1 VGYSPQL
8 RTIQNFMNIGDLV
21 RLRDVYPMWILSVGL
36 SRKGLGIVTKVFEE
50 TDEVEVYWFSIFK
63 CYRIKQSL
71 INLLH
76 QKE

>member
-1 VGYSPQL
+1 MSV
-8 RTIQNFMNIGDLV
+8 GDLV

-36 SRKGLGIVTKVFEE
+36 DRKGLGIVTEVFEQ
-50 TDEVEVYWFSIFK
+50 TDEVEVYWFSLFR
-63 CYRIKQSL
+63 CYTIKQSL